1 MKRLSC
7 AAALLA
13 AAVLP
18 VCPLAAQPGTRA
30 PDAAQM
36 HEAEVLYLPTP
47 QHVVDEMLR
56 LARLAPGDVLYD
68 LGSGDGRIV
77 LTAARRYG
85 VRAVGIELDG
95 RRVEQSRRS
104 AEALGVAHLAEF
116 RQQDL
121 FESDFSDA
129 TVVTLFLFKETILRL
144 KPKLLG
150 SLRPGARVVSHRFD
164 MGDWRPERETVA
176 QGHPLY
182 LWTIPQAPA
191 GATAR

>member
-30 PDAAQM
+30 PDASQM

-56 LARLAPGDVLYD
+56 LAGLAPGDVLYD

-121 FESDFSDA
+121 FEADFSDA
-129 TVVTLFLFKETILRL
+129 TVVTLFLFKEMNLRL
-144 KPKLLG
+144 KPRLLG

-176 QGHPLY
+176 HGHPLY
-182 LWTIPQAPA
+182 LWTIPRAPA
-191 GATAR
+191 GAAAR

>member
-7 AAALLA
+7 AAALLGA
-13 AAVLP
+13 TVLP
-18 VCPLAAQPGTRA
+18 VSPLAAQPGASA
-30 PDAAQM
+30 PSAAEM

-95 RRVEQSRRS
+95 RRIEQSRRS

-116 RQQDL
+116 RRQDL
-121 FESDFSDA
+121 FEADFSDA
-129 TVVTLFLFKETILRL
+129 TVVTLFLFKEMNLRL
-144 KPKLLG
+144 KPRLLG

-164 MGDWRPERETVA
+164 MGDWRPQREIIA
-176 QGHPLY
+176 HGHPLY

-191 GATAR
+191 GAAVR